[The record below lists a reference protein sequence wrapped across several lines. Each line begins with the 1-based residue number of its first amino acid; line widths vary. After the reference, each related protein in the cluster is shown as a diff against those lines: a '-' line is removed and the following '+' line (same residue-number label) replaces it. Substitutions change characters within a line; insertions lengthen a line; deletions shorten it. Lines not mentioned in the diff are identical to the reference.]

1 MPPNSVDSSK
11 SRFFGVYL
19 LCSHS
24 LEKRYSGKCY
34 IGFTV
39 NPNRRIKQ
47 HNRGKDFGGAKKT
60 SNKGPWKMVM
70 IVHGFPNNI
79 SALQFEWAWQQPS
92 LSSRLKVY
100 PELKR
105 KLPKETYFQ
114 YNFRI
119 LSRML
124 NTGPWKRL
132 PLIIQ
137 WLEDEYEC
145 EFDVSIKKPP
155 NHMEIRNG
163 KIALELRKQSKKHQE
178 SQPKAIWAPECH
190 LCMQPIR
197 DAERSRIGCLN
208 NLCKLTCHIICL
220 ANHMLSADPKQKGHY
235 IPIAGECPLCET
247 QFLWIDLLQRKRKMQ
262 GISFEEDDDDDDDD
276 VCMDEEGNDDSD
288 IEILSGS
295 DEEKVELH
303 DNVSF

>member
-1 MPPNSVDSSK
+1 MTTMATTNAVDNLK
-11 SRFFGVYL
+11 SRFYGVYL

-24 LEKRYSGKCY
+24 TEKRYKGKCY

-60 SNKGPWKMVM
+60 SQKGPWKMVM
-70 IVHGFPNNI
+70 IIHGFPNNI
-79 SALQFEWAWQQPS
+79 AALQFEWAWQQPT
-92 LSSRLKVY
+92 LSSRLKLF

-124 NTGPWKRL
+124 NVGPWERL

-137 WLEDEYEC
+137 WLENEYEC
-145 EFDVSIKKPP
+145 DFDITSLPP
-155 NHMEIRNG
+155 NHMRIVSG
-163 KIALELRKQSKKHQE
+163 KITLEKKTKKKTQTDE
-178 SQPKAIWAPECH
+178 PLPKAIWAPECH
-190 LCMQPIR
+190 LCMEPIHNV
-197 DAERSRIGCLN
+197 EQSRIGCVN

-220 ANHMLSADPKQKGHY
+220 ANHLLSSDAKQRGHY
-235 IPIAGECPLCET
+235 IPISGECPLCET
-247 QFLWIDLLQRKRKMQ
+247 PLLWIELLQRKRRMQ
-262 GISFEEDDDDDDDD
+262 GIGEEQDYDS
-276 VCMDEEGNDDSD
+276 EGGASS
-288 IEILSGS
+288 SGS
-295 DEEKVELH
+295 NSDVEEISFDDGDEFL
-303 DNVSF
+303 

>member
-1 MPPNSVDSSK
+1 MSADDNLK

-24 LEKRYSGKCY
+24 LEKRYQGKCY

-124 NTGPWKRL
+124 NTGPWNRL
-132 PLIIQ
+132 PLIVQ
-137 WLEDEYEC
+137 WLEEDYEC
-145 EFDVSIKKPP
+145 EFDILHSPP
-155 NHMEIRNG
+155 KHMQIRNG
-163 KIALELRKQSKKHQE
+163 KIALEQKQRKKHQE
-178 SQPKAIWAPECH
+178 TQPRAVWAPECH
-190 LCMQPIR
+190 LCMQPIH
-197 DAERSRIGCLN
+197 DVERSRIGCLN

-220 ANHMLSADPKQKGHY
+220 ANHMLSCDTKERGHY
-235 IPIAGECPLCET
+235 IPISGDCPLCET
-247 QFLWIDLLQRKRKMQ
+247 NLLWIDLLQRKRKMQ
-262 GISFEEDDDDDDDD
+262 GIQVEEEDDDDEDD
-276 VCMDEEGNDDSD
+276 EDDSD
-288 IEILSGS
+288 VEIISG
-295 DEEKVELH
+295 DEVENLE
-303 DNVSF
+303 DYVSSF